1 MSLNGNLTNPV
12 SMCSKRFGP
21 LLGLGLLAAA
31 STGRTAEVAGYDFP
45 AAAREITQLYWL
57 AETAEVC
64 GWTGADD
71 AVKFKLFAMRFLGAH
86 LSERNRAALSSLV
99 LAEGYEE
106 RLRRVAE
113 ESATENCG
121 SNRWHLAWAA
131 YKSAADEHDGEY

>member
-1 MSLNGNLTNPV
+1 VCAN
-12 SMCSKRFGP
+12 RFGP

-31 STGRTAEVAGYDFP
+31 PAGANAEVAGYDFP
-45 AAAREITQLYWL
+45 AAAREITELYWL
-57 AETAEVC
+57 AETAKVC
-64 GWTGADD
+64 GWTSADD

-106 RLRRVAE
+106 RLHRVAE
-113 ESATENCG
+113 EGATENCG
-121 SNRWHLAWAA
+121 SNRWHRAWVG